1 MPKLMIKKNEKTWE
15 VPLLQKKLGGV
26 AVCVKKDG
34 KLYYAPTY
42 EFGTSVPKGFSATPL
57 LFNKAETAYRVYT
70 INEVPVS
77 VQPPYE
83 YLAKDTWYWNNSGG
97 ILHLKAYV
105 AEYRGPENYDEGTNF
120 RIFIYKLPEN
130 CVFKT
135 STERI
140 DYYTSS
146 GAVSF
151 IDGSSISI
159 GDSFSNE
166 IESIN
171 EFFVTKD

>member
-1 MPKLMIKKNEKTWE
+1 MIKKNEKTWE
-15 VPLLQKKLGGV
+15 IPLLQKKLGGV
-26 AVCVKKDG
+26 AVCIKKDG
-34 KLYYAPTY
+34 KTYYAPTY

-57 LFNKAETAYRVYT
+57 LFDKLKTTYQVYT
-70 INEVPVS
+70 LDKVPVS
-77 VQPPYE
+77 VPSHSNYK
-83 YLAKDTWYWNNSGG
+83 YLTKDRWYWNNSGG

-105 AEYRGPENYDEGTNF
+105 AEYQEPENYDEGTNS

-166 IESIN
+166 IESIDG
-171 EFFVTKD
+171 FFVTKD